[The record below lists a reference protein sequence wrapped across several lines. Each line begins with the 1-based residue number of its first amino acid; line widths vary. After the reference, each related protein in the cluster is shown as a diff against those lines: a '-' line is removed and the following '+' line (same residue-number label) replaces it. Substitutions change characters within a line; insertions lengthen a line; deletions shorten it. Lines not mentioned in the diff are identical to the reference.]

1 MRFVTPCFG
10 TRLLGALLI
19 LAAAASLAG
28 CGVVAAAPVR
38 VSSAAVKAV
47 PVAGH
52 TVAKPLDWTADT
64 ID

>member
-28 CGVVAAAPVR
+28 CGVVAAPVR